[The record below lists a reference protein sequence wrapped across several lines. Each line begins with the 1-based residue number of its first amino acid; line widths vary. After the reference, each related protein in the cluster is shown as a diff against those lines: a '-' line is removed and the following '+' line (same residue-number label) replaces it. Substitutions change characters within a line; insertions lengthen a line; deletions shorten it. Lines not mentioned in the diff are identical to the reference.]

1 MTAVKQG
8 DSIKVHYIGTLDDGT
23 QFDTSVGGDP
33 LEVTVGSGQVIPGFD
48 AALEGMLIGDKKAV
62 ALSIE
67 EAYGEVISQLIQD
80 VDRSEIPA
88 EIDLELGLQL
98 QVDGPDG
105 QPFMLTVTALTEEI
119 VTLDGNHPLAGKA
132 LNFQLEL
139 VEISA

>member
-1 MTAVKQG
+1 MTVVKQG
-8 DSIKVHYIGTLDDGT
+8 DNIKVHYIGTLEDGT

-48 AALEGMLIGDKKAV
+48 AALEGMIIGGKKTV

-67 EAYGEVISQLIQD
+67 DAYGEVISQLIQE

-88 EIDLELGLQL
+88 EIDLEIGLQL

-139 VEISA
+139 VEISV